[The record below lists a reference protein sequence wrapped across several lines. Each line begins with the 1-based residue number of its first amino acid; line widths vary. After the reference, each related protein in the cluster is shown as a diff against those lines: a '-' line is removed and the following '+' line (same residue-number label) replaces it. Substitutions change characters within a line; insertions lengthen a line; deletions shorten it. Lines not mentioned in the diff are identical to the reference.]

1 MSLTWKDA
9 VGTMFVAL
17 AGVLTFLMVTGTEL
31 PVIGTSWSLA
41 TLALLLLGFAAS
53 AFEGYGPITETNGW
67 MTYAVVLGTFGVVAG
82 IAGVFF
88 GSEFWFVV
96 LAATIFLLWLGS
108 TLYHMLAHRTTPTG
122 TDRPITFGS

>member
-1 MSLTWKDA
+1 MAFTWKDA
-9 VGTMFVAL
+9 VGTLFVAL
-17 AGVLTFLMVTGTEL
+17 AGVVTFVMATGGEMPL
-31 PVIGTSWSLA
+31 IGNSWSLA
-41 TLALLLLGFAAS
+41 TLALLILGFAAS

-88 GSEFWFVV
+88 NSAFWFGV
-96 LAATIFLLWLGS
+96 LAATIFLLWAGS
-108 TLYHMLAHRTTPTG
+108 MLYHLLARRTSPKG

>member
-1 MSLTWKDA
+1 MSFTWKDA
-9 VGTMFVAL
+9 VGTLFVAL
-17 AGVLTFLMVTGTEL
+17 AGALTLAMATGYVL
-31 PVIGTSWSLA
+31 PIIGDNWSLA
-41 TLALLLLGFAAS
+41 TLGLLLLGFAAS

-88 GSEFWFVV
+88 GSAFWFGV
-96 LAATIFLLWLGS
+96 LASTIFLLWAGS
-108 TLYHMLAHRTTPTG
+108 MLYHLLAGRTTPSG